1 VENRPASDGRVVRV
15 NYNSGEGWDG
25 WDVGDHTFDAGSGST
40 GYQHA
45 LLSLEA
51 YGMESPWH
59 KKFVNPWIYD
69 AVNTLQGMGVWD
81 GSQTSLSK
89 AIFNMDLPLAQLDVT
104 AQPQLRD
111 DELVPPMKW
120 AAGFAMLGIHGLAGG
135 GALSTGSASAPMAAS
150 HLYSMAPASSV
161 ARSFSAG
168 FASMTMAPALS
179 APTGDFHVLYNH
191 DVIASR
197 DFSLVRQNIAEGL
210 ANFWTSMTMISNMG
224 WVNTEVSKPYE
235 TIYPNDSYK
244 MEFAY
249 NYPEDNWMFGTKL
262 PVTFTNGIP
271 VAPPPVKPT
280 GSMFRFPLK

>member
-1 VENRPASDGRVVRV
+1 VQVRQGEKLLYVYYFRTSKYGTLQDKIASLQQLGVENRRLPTDGSCVSTTIRAR
-15 NYNSGEGWDG
+15 DG
-25 WDVGDHTFDAGSGST
+25 TAGRGRPHLRRRQRST

-135 GALSTGSASAPMAAS
+135 ARCRPGAHRRPWRRATSTAWPRLPPWPAAF
-150 HLYSMAPASSV
+150 
-161 ARSFSAG
+161 RR
-168 FASMTMAPALS
+168 ALR
-179 APTGDFHVLYNH
+179 A
-191 DVIASR
+191 
-197 DFSLVRQNIAEGL
+197 
-210 ANFWTSMTMISNMG
+210 
-224 WVNTEVSKPYE
+224 
-235 TIYPNDSYK
+235 
-244 MEFAY
+244 
-249 NYPEDNWMFGTKL
+249 
-262 PVTFTNGIP
+262 
-271 VAPPPVKPT
+271 
-280 GSMFRFPLK
+280 